1 MGGKPATAGHINR
14 VGSKTV
20 ADEPKIHRQENLH
33 TKENDAKSGHFWLFW
48 NVIRFEREM
57 SRADTAFHPAPAG
70 YIDRHRSQKSAL

>member
-20 ADEPKIHRQENLH
+20 ADEPKIHGQENLQAKH
-33 TKENDAKSGHFWLFW
+33 NDAKSGHFWLFW